1 MNQEPDNHPGNT
13 PEKIELPTPTAW
25 PIVLAFG
32 LTLLVG
38 GLVTTAS
45 ISILGAVLA
54 VTGAVGWFRQVL
66 PVESREWVPAV
77 GEEIPVRTTR
87 QTVERVPEISPAPR
101 AWLPVRIYPISAG
114 IKGGLAGAAVMALL
128 AGAYGLLSGNGIW
141 YPMNLLVAGFFP
153 EMAAQTATQIGTF
166 HLNEFLVA
174 IALHLV
180 ISLTAGLL
188 YGAMLPMLP
197 KHPILLGGFVAPLV
211 WSGLIYGI
219 LDVVNPVMNH
229 LINWLWFVLSQI
241 GFGIAAGL
249 VVTVQER
256 ILTRENLPL
265 MARMGIEAPGLS
277 RDRREDLRR

>member
-1 MNQEPDNHPGNT
+1 MNQESDHHPGDT
-13 PEKIELPTPTAW
+13 PERIELPTSTAY

-54 VTGAVGWFRQVL
+54 ITGAVGWFRQVL
-66 PVESREWVPAV
+66 PVESHEWVPAAR
-77 GEEIPVRTTR
+77 EEIPVRTTR
-87 QTVERVPEISPAPR
+87 ETVERVPEISPAPR
-101 AWLPVRIYPISAG
+101 AWLPVQIYPISAG
-114 IKGGLAGAAVMALL
+114 IKGGLAGAVVMAIL
-128 AGAYGLLSGNGIW
+128 AGAYGLFSGNGIW

-153 EMAAQTATQIGTF
+153 EMATQTATQIGTF

-180 ISLTAGLL
+180 ISLTAGVL

-197 KHPILLGGFVAPLV
+197 KHPILLGGFVAPIV
-211 WSGLIYGI
+211 WSGLLYSI

-229 LINWLWFVLSQI
+229 LISWLWFVFSQI
-241 GFGIAAGL
+241 GFGITAGL
-249 VVTVQER
+249 VVTIQER
-256 ILTRENLPL
+256 ILTRQNLPL

-277 RDRREDLRR
+277 RDRQEDQR

>member
-1 MNQEPDNHPGNT
+1 MNQESDNRPGDT
-13 PEKIELPTPTAW
+13 PEMIELPTSTAY

-66 PVESREWVPAV
+66 PVESHEWVSAV
-77 GEEIPVRTTR
+77 REEIPVRTTR
-87 QTVERVPEISPAPR
+87 GTVERVPEISPAPR
-101 AWLPVRIYPISAG
+101 AWLPIQIYPISAG

-128 AGAYGLLSGNGIW
+128 AGAYGLFSGNGIW

-153 EMAAQTATQIGTF
+153 EMATQTATQIGAF
-166 HLNEFLVA
+166 HLNEFVVA

-211 WSGLIYGI
+211 WSGLIYSI

-241 GFGIAAGL
+241 GFGITAGL

-256 ILTRENLPL
+256 ILTDQNLPL

-277 RDRREDLRR
+277 QDRQEDR

>member
-1 MNQEPDNHPGNT
+1 MDHESDEHSGDNR
-13 PEKIELPTPTAW
+13 EKIELPSPTAW

-32 LTLLVG
+32 LTLLVA

-66 PVESREWVPAV
+66 PVESHVWAPVVR
-77 GEEIPVRTTR
+77 EEIAIRTTR
-87 QTVERVPEISPAPR
+87 ETVERVPEISPAPR
-101 AWLPVRIYPISAG
+101 AWLPVRVYPISSG
-114 IKGGLAGAAVMALL
+114 IKGGLAGGAVMALL
-128 AGAYGLLSGNGIW
+128 AGAYGVFSGNGIW

-153 EMAAQTATQIGTF
+153 EMATQTATQIGTF

-180 ISLTAGLL
+180 ISLTVGLL

-211 WSGLIYGI
+211 WAGMIYSV
-219 LDVVNPVMNH
+219 LEFVNPVMNH
-229 LINWLWFVLSQI
+229 LIDWLWFVLSQI
-241 GFGIAAGL
+241 GFGITAGL

-265 MARMGIEAPGLS
+265 IARMGIEAPGFL
-277 RDRREDLRR
+277 REHEEDLRR